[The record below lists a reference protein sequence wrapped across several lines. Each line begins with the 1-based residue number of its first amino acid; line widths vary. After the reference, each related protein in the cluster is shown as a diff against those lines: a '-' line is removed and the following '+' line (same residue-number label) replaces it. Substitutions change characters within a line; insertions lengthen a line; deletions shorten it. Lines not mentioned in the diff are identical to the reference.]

1 MDETSEVKITDPMTD
16 EPVRR
21 RTRTGRKR
29 VSFKTPPRPAPAV
42 KELWRQASEEER
54 KKAHM
59 LCMAILEY
67 WVGRASKEEVAKR
80 LSVPGL
86 RVWQL
91 SQQALS
97 GMLAGLL
104 RQPRRRVKVVA
115 DPANPEIDPKP
126 LRQRI
131 AELEKKLSR
140 TEDLVRV
147 LKHLPWARE
156 GTNGGSGSKA
166 SGKQQVAKRST
177 AKRRRTKTNRKAAPV
192 AQASGETEA
201 R

>member
-1 MDETSEVKITDPMTD
+1 MSDETNDLPSTTSDKLPETK
-16 EPVRR
+16 RQR
-21 RTRTGRKR
+21 RTSRKR
-29 VSFKTPPRPAPAV
+29 VSFKKTPRPAPGV
-42 KELWRQASEEER
+42 RDLWNQASEEER
-54 KKAHM
+54 KRAHE
-59 LCMAILEY
+59 LCMSILEY
-67 WVGRASKEEVAKR
+67 WMGRVSKGDLAAR
-80 LSVPGL
+80 LNIPGL

-115 DPANPEIDPKP
+115 DPAHPELDPRL

-131 AELEKKLSR
+131 AKLEKMLSR

-147 LKHLPWARE
+147 LKHMPWGKEEKHGTPEAKPAASRPKKKQRTRPTSPRE
-156 GTNGGSGSKA
+156 MAPGTTQG
-166 SGKQQVAKRST
+166 
-177 AKRRRTKTNRKAAPV
+177 RTH
-192 AQASGETEA
+192 EA